1 MKKLTAAICLLLILT
16 LLPILPAC
24 QAPKTE
30 EKITI
35 LCTLFP
41 QYDWVKNIVG
51 DSEKIE
57 VKLLIKNGTD
67 PHSYQPT
74 AADIMA
80 ISSCDMIIYQGGAS
94 DLWVQEALD
103 RAKAQNIVKVALS
116 EMNGITLRPISSS
129 SHSHGEHDHD
139 HDHGAYDE
147 HLWLSLSNAEAAA
160 RGLTD
165 EICKMDSEN
174 SSLYK
179 KNASEYIEKL
189 NLLDKKYRNAAESA
203 RQPFVL
209 FADRFPFVYLLE
221 DYGIDYAAAFEGCSA
236 DVDAGFDTV
245 LSLIKEA
252 DEHSVDY
259 IAVTES
265 SDKALAL
272 TVANSA
278 KGDIQILVMNS
289 LQSVTARQIEDG
301 TSYLSVMKENLAV
314 LKKAIGAN

>member
-1 MKKLTAAICLLLILT
+1 MKKLTSIICLLLILC
-16 LLPILPAC
+16 LLPVLPAC
-24 QAPKTE
+24 QEQKPE
-30 EKITI
+30 DKITV

-41 QYDWVKNIVG
+41 QYDWVKSIVG
-51 DSEKIE
+51 ESQSIE
-57 VKLLIKNGTD
+57 VSLLIKNGTD

-80 ISSCDMIIYQGGAS
+80 ISSCDMIIYQGGGA
-94 DLWVQEALD
+94 DVWVEEAID
-103 RAKAQNIVKVALS
+103 RAKTQNIIKVALS
-116 EMNGITLRPISSS
+116 EIEGMTLRHISSS
-129 SHSHGEHDHD
+129 SHSHGEHDHE
-139 HDHGAYDE
+139 HGHSVYDE
-147 HLWLSLSNAEAAA
+147 HLWLSLSNAVAAVK
-160 RGLTD
+160 RLTE
-165 EICKMDSEN
+165 EICKTDGAN

-179 KNASEYIEKL
+179 KNASAYIDRL
-189 NLLDKKYRNAAESA
+189 NTLDESYSSAAANAKH
-203 RQPFVL
+203 PFVL

-252 DEHSVDY
+252 DEHGIKY

-265 SDKALAL
+265 SDKALAS

-278 KGDIQILVMNS
+278 KGDIEILVMNS

-301 TSYLSVMKENLAV
+301 ASYISLMEENLAV
-314 LKKAIGAN
+314 LKTAIGAN